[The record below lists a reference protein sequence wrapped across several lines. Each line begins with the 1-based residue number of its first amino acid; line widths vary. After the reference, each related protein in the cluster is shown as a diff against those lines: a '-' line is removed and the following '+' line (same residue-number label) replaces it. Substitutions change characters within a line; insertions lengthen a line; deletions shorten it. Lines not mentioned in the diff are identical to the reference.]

1 MCPETP
7 APRRTRPREQEWH
20 AYQALALLPAL
31 GMLGGLPWANR
42 VYPLVLGLPFLM
54 AWLVGWVIATAALM
68 ACILRLDRAR
78 GLASDQVPDKRA
90 ETGPSETGPS
100 ETGESAGAP

>member
-1 MCPETP
+1 MQPEAP
-7 APRRTRPREQEWH
+7 APHRTRPRGQEWR
-20 AYQALALLPAL
+20 AYHALAVLPAL

-68 ACILRLDRAR
+68 ACILRLDRSR
-78 GLASDQVPDKRA
+78 GLASDDVPGKTV
-90 ETGPSETGPS
+90 ETGQSEA
-100 ETGESAGAP
+100 GESADAP

>member
-1 MCPETP
+1 MQPD
-7 APRRTRPREQEWH
+7 APPPQPTRPRQQEWH
-20 AYQALALLPAL
+20 AYHALALLPAL

-78 GLASDQVPDKRA
+78 GLAGDDVPGKPA
-90 ETGPSETGPS
+90 ETGQSGTREP
-100 ETGESAGAP
+100 ADAP

>member
-1 MCPETP
+1 MQPEAP
-7 APRRTRPREQEWH
+7 APRHTRPREQEWR
-20 AYQALALLPAL
+20 AYHALALLPAL

-68 ACILRLDRAR
+68 ALILRLDKAR
-78 GLASDQVPDKRA
+78 GLASDAVH
-90 ETGPSETGPS
+90 
-100 ETGESAGAP
+100 GEEVHGEEAQTNT